1 MVKVLFLLEK
11 ATRKN
16 IAFPILQTI
25 LKKTFM
31 SLGYYP
37 EILLSDARNKR
48 DEYRALLSKDIEPQ
62 DHKLKVAQQKL
73 QKKEFTLSNIV
84 KGWLILRENEVKAGK
99 LKQDTYEDEC

>member
-1 MVKVLFLLEK
+1 
-11 ATRKN
+11 
-16 IAFPILQTI
+16 
-25 LKKTFM
+25 M

-48 DEYRALLSKDIEPQ
+48 DEYRALLSKDIVPQ
-62 DHKLKVAQQKL
+62 DHKLKVTQQKL
-73 QKKEFTLSNIV
+73 QKKEFTLSNIA